1 MLDRVS
7 REHEENRSFNLNIEN
22 GKISWNTSAI
32 ILAADKDE
40 RTLKECKTDSNILRR
55 QVRILLLVGIRKERI
70 YVVSRRSALADQ
82 IGCNQVSC
90 TSARS
95 GGALLAGLEAT
106 GTTGRT
112 LVIHGNT
119 YCTTNNIDSL
129 MQSPH
134 NCILVSPAVNTEQ
147 LGTFVMGEQKVQYV
161 STSVDSM
168 PFPRRIYA
176 GMMILEPH
184 IFQFLRKI
192 PSPELE
198 SDISLVW
205 RAGSRND
212 MTLSIL
218 SVNHQPQKSL
228 DLVGGSF
235 GGLVRKTIVQKEAS
249 GQAGRKLLNEI
260 NWLLGLPDELKSHF
274 SSVLKFQTSPTTT
287 SYWMPYYDYPCLR
300 KLILL
305 QDVDVN
311 EVSVIMDSVLSFV
324 FNELYVDVSD
334 TPPDYVE
341 KKHFDRVLLRLAEV
355 RAQNTVID
363 TLASKD
369 LYLNGRLHT
378 ITITDFLENV
388 RKDSF
393 LTSLLHPE
401 KLRRIHGDL
410 HFQNILVK
418 SVQRAEFLLVDP
430 RGELGGSDVYYD
442 MGKLFHSFNG
452 MYDVIHVEDFV
463 LEIKETQDAFC
474 VRYEQSDALIRE
486 QYAAIKQMMLP
497 KMKHYLGKDANWE
510 LRCLLIEIMH
520 FSSLFTFHVKGDGV
534 ERRAVALYCTTMQLI
549 QQFCDRYEA
558 AKEPEIVDSE
568 STAFQPLEAIFFDL
582 DDTLVD
588 TSKADGEAYCAVASV
603 LLDRGISEKRVDCII
618 ETFKQKFHLEPWH
631 ESHAEHVWV
640 TREKIWKEAL
650 GDALSEETES
660 SLVAHLAT
668 KTFRDT
674 RLANL
679 RISPTVASAITAL
692 RSRGVRAGI
701 ITNGHEIVQREK
713 LSVCGAYLYFEPQ
726 LIIVGGEETLAGRCA
741 KPSKSI
747 FETLCTRA
755 GVSPLH
761 TMYVGDSWDV
771 DMVGAKNAKFYWQVW
786 LSSARSSRQALSVS
800 AIFATLDDFFLV
812 LEKNLDER
820 NNLPRYLTSGV

>member
-1 MLDRVS
+1 MSDRVS
-7 REHEENRSFNLNIEN
+7 HEREENHPVNLNIEK

-32 ILAADKDE
+32 ILAADEDE
-40 RTLKECKTDSNILRR
+40 RTLKECKTDSNILLR
-55 QVRILLLVGIRKERI
+55 QVRILSLVGIQKERI
-70 YVVSRRSALADQ
+70 YIVSRRSALADQ
-82 IGCNQVSC
+82 VGCKQVLCASVH
-90 TSARS
+90 S
-95 GGALLAGLEAT
+95 GGALLAGLEAI
-106 GTTGRT
+106 GATGRT
-112 LVIHGNT
+112 IVIHGNT

-134 NCILVSPAVNTEQ
+134 NCILVSPAMNTEQ
-147 LGTFVMGEQKVQYV
+147 LGTFVVGEQKLQYI

-176 GMMILEPH
+176 GMMILEPYL
-184 IFQFLRKI
+184 FPFLRKI
-192 PSPELE
+192 PSPDLE
-198 SDISLVW
+198 SDIHLVW
-205 RAGSRND
+205 RASSMSD
-212 MTLSIL
+212 VALSIL
-218 SVNHQPQKSL
+218 SVNHQPKNSL
-228 DLVGGSF
+228 DLIGGSF
-235 GGLVRKTIVQKEAS
+235 GGLVKKTIVQKEAS

-260 NWLLGLPDELKSHF
+260 NWLLDLPDELKPRF
-274 SSVLKFQTSPTTT
+274 SQVLKFETSSTTT

-305 QDVDVN
+305 QQIDVN
-311 EVSVIMDSVLSFV
+311 EVSVIMDNVLSFV

-341 KKHFDRVLLRLAEV
+341 KKHFDRVLLRLKEV
-355 RAQNTVID
+355 REQNKVID
-363 TLASKD
+363 GLASKQ

-378 ITITDFLENV
+378 ITITDFLEKV
-388 RKDSF
+388 RKDKF

-401 KLRRIHGDL
+401 KLCRIHGDL

-418 SVQRAEFLLVDP
+418 NAQRAEFLLVDP

-463 LEIKETQDAFC
+463 LEIKETRDAFY

-497 KMKHYLGKDANWE
+497 KMRHHLGQDANWE

-534 ERRAVALYCTTMQLI
+534 ERRAVALYCTAMQLI

-558 AKEPEIVDSE
+558 AKEPEIFDSE
-568 STAFQPLEAIFFDL
+568 STAFQPLEAVFFDL

-588 TSKADGEAYCAVASV
+588 TSKADSEAYCAVASL
-603 LLDRGISEKRVDCII
+603 LLDRGISEQRVDCII
-618 ETFKQKFHLEPWH
+618 ETFKRKFHLEPWH
-631 ESHAEHVWV
+631 KSHTEHAWV
-640 TREKIWKEAL
+640 TREKFWKEAL

-674 RLANL
+674 RLAHL

-692 RSRGVRAGI
+692 RSRGVRVGI

-713 LSVCGAYLYFEPQ
+713 LSVCGAYLYFDPQ
-726 LIIVGGEETLAGRCA
+726 YIILGGEETLAGRDA

-747 FETLCTRA
+747 FQTACVRA
-755 GVSPLH
+755 GVSPSRA
-761 TMYVGDSWDV
+761 MYVGDSWDV
-771 DMVGAKNAKFYWQVW
+771 DMVGAKNANFYWQVW
-786 LSSARSSRQALSVS
+786 LSSTRTSQQTWSVS
-800 AIFATLDDFFLV
+800 ATFGTLDELFLV

-820 NNLPRYLTSGV
+820 NSLPRYLTNCE